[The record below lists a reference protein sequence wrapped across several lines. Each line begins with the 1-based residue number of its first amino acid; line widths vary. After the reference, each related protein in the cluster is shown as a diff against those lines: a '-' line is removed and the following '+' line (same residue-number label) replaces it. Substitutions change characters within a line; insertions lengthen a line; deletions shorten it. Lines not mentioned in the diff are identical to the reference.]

1 MEVEILKDN
10 LKNCLNI
17 IDPIIKKNTSLPILS
32 NILIETEK
40 NFLKISA
47 TNLEASIIWR
57 FLAKIKKPG
66 KIVVPISFLKP
77 LISFIQESKIIL
89 YSDNNNLIIKTENQT
104 TQIQG
109 LNPDEF
115 PVIPKLNIKES
126 IKLNN
131 KQLQKALNQ
140 VVNIPVLSQIKPEIS
155 GIYFNFKSKFLYITA
170 TDSFR
175 LVEKKIN
182 TTKEIKESFILPQIS
197 VRNLLNIL
205 SFKNND
211 INLYFNKN
219 QILFEWLGEETDYP
233 QVQFLSRLIEG
244 DYPNYKEIIPKKYN
258 IQMVLNKN
266 NFINQIKKAG
276 IFSNKFF
283 EIKINIYPNN
293 NKIKITSENPNLG
306 KNESY
311 IKTEKINPI
320 KKETEISFNYKFILE
335 GLNVIE
341 SSEVEFNLTE
351 NEGPASII
359 PVGESDFIYI
369 LMPVK
374 NI

>member
-89 YSDNNNLIIKTENQT
+89 YSDNNLIIKTENQT